1 MVRALSTERRLP
13 LLTMKPRPSHFQL
26 LVLSVI
32 TLLLPFEGRAEE
44 FDLGI
49 RDADSS
55 WMVLGSFRGSGASGW
70 LNRINNWI
78 FEYERDDELFQDL
91 GDIGLGLGFDID
103 NFEVDWDN
111 FFKRKVVLAHT
122 DYVPGHTIT
131 EDDLSRYR
139 TLSRARTR
147 LRLRWNYLP
156 DLVGQFGIGL
166 EVEGGYSL
174 AIARTQ
180 EPELTSD
187 RAFEPIARSDTI
199 KEVKQFFRQ
208 HELNK
213 NSDLI
218 DILFGSIAAVTNKA
232 MGEVGERTAD
242 TEKAAIFFD
251 GYAEPMT
258 YLTVSNLPPSPVL
271 FTSGDSPIQVGDAI
285 TFTTFAGLSPVRAGA
300 IETGLQ
306 ISMKQFRRYIRETT
320 IMKESDTVML
330 VRVRNLLRNG
340 QELIPIKF
348 RPRIRILQVI
358 KIAYTFFDLQRDSFH
373 QTVSDTTYR
382 IDLENPVALDFFRE
396 LIYKASRLE
405 RRPPPLT
412 VEMRPGVETVRSEF
426 RKGRTRDRAARA
438 RLFSWARYRKAHITS
453 IHNVQTPEAELQE
466 VIRARVQQLKKPF
479 GMKQEFKSRSVI
491 TTQTDLDTDRMHEGP
506 ETHPGERYATT
517 IETSISAPKASG
529 ADIRSLGNNL
539 QTILDL
545 EESPEELEPL
555 MVLPDEVLSGLT
567 FDLLLSFGPDQAERL
582 EKVTESQLWIVL
594 AELLLGP
601 QHRQAW
607 STADRRFWWKPT
619 GRAHGR
625 ANYLDRHISDQY
637 DDARG
642 FRSVPGRHI
651 GFSPDQ
657 ISSRQLFIKA
667 SKLVKKFQGIQRE
680 IREGDCLKC
689 MSKVFSK
696 GSDTVILPA
705 LLVRFAGGVDSGKV
719 GYKAEVFSNEMVS
732 PAVISNDV
740 TYTYRHQQA
749 KAILG
754 DVELAEQPR
763 PRLRGGELQLQIARD
778 ATSADAGL
786 DEGCWRLKLF
796 SDYIFE
802 PGTALRLYLRDAK
815 LGVDKEIM
823 IATLDLGEAHPVPE
837 APFMEARYYYQIPI
851 PWSGNL
857 KEKDGYSL
865 LIRGVNEQGL
875 PLTEEQEIRLQMPK
889 KWPEIVPAECA
900 PEPEID
906 VSETLQAAALFEGVE
921 SFASAR

>member
-1 MVRALSTERRLP
+1 RF
-13 LLTMKPRPSHFQL
+13 KQL
-26 LVLSVI
+26 LFLLLSVV
-32 TLLLPFEGRAEE
+32 TLLVPFGAEAGE

-49 RDADSS
+49 AESDTT

-103 NFEVDWDN
+103 DLEVDWDN

-122 DYVPGHTIT
+122 DFVPGHVIN
-131 EDDLSRYR
+131 EDDLSHYR

-180 EPELTSD
+180 ESGITSD
-187 RAFEPIARSDTI
+187 RAFEPMARSDTI

-232 MGEVGERTAD
+232 MGEIGERTAD

-271 FTSGDSPIQVGDAI
+271 FTSDESPIHVGDAI

-300 IETGLQ
+300 IESGLQ
-306 ISMKQFRRYIRETT
+306 ISLKQFRRFIRETT
-320 IMKESDTVML
+320 ILRESDTVML
-330 VRVRNLLRNG
+330 VRVRNTLRNG

-348 RPRIRILQVI
+348 RPRIRILQII
-358 KIAYTFFDLQRDSFH
+358 KLAYTFFDIKRDSYH

-396 LIYKASRLE
+396 LIFEAARLQ

-412 VEMRPGVETVRSEF
+412 VEMRPGVETLRSEF

-438 RLFSWARYRKAHITS
+438 RFFSWARYRNAHITS
-453 IHNVQTPEAELQE
+453 IHDVQTPEAELQE
-466 VIRARVQQLKKPF
+466 VIRARVHQLKKPF
-479 GMKQEFKSRSVI
+479 GKKKDFKSRSVV
-491 TTQTDLDTDRMHEGP
+491 TTQADVESDRMHEGP

-539 QTILDL
+539 QTILNL
-545 EESPEELEPL
+545 KESHEELEPL
-555 MVLPDEVLSGLT
+555 KVLPDRVLSGLT

-582 EKVTESQLWIVL
+582 EKVTETQLWIVL

-601 QHRQAW
+601 KHRGAW
-607 STADRRFWWKPT
+607 STAERRFWWRPT
-619 GRAHGR
+619 ERAHGR
-625 ANYLDRHISDQY
+625 ASSIDRHVSYQY
-637 DDARG
+637 DDMRG
-642 FRSVPGRHI
+642 FRAVRGRNI

-657 ISSRQLFIKA
+657 YSSRQLFIKA

-689 MSKVFSK
+689 MSRVFSK
-696 GSDTVILPA
+696 GSDIVILQA
-705 LLVRFAGGVDSGKV
+705 LLVRFAGGVESGEV

-732 PAVISNDV
+732 PAIISNDV
-740 TYTYRHQQA
+740 TYTYRHQQP
-749 KAILG
+749 KEILG

-763 PRLRGGELQLQIARD
+763 PRLRGGELQLQM
-778 ATSADAGL
+778 ADNSKAPEAGL
-786 DEGCWRLKLF
+786 DQGCWRLKLY
-796 SDYIFE
+796 SDYLFE
-802 PGTALRLYLRDAK
+802 QGSALRLYLRDAK

-823 IATLDLGEAHPVPE
+823 IATLDLGEAHLVPE

-857 KEKDGYSL
+857 KEKKGYSL
-865 LIRGVNEQGL
+865 LIRGVNDKGL

-889 KWPEIVPAECA
+889 NWPELVPSECA
-900 PEPEID
+900 PEPVVE
-906 VSETLQAAALFEGVE
+906 VSGTIQAALFDVAD